1 MLSTIQEIRGTLTF
15 IEFRTTTSFPHLR
28 NVRIVG
34 SSNANPIQ
42 GKEEFIEMS
51 FIASFYLFTF
61 SCLYHTHTHTPLS
74 SLIPLLLFV
83 YLFIYLFIIIIII
96 IIIIVI
102 TIIIII
108 IITIIPPPHPLRFF
122 IFPVWWQSHVG
133 VSWLQF
139 PAGGP
144 WVQCLCPE

>member
-1 MLSTIQEIRGTLTF
+1 MYCTVACNELFYSLCFSSAQLEVLSTIQEIRGTLTF

-42 GKEEFIEMS
+42 GKEEFREMS

-61 SCLYHTHTHTPLS
+61 SCLYHTHTHTHTHTTFFSLS
-74 SLIPLLLFV
+74 FT
-83 YLFIYLFIIIIII
+83 FICLFIIIII
-96 IIIIVI
+96 
-102 TIIIII
+102 TNIII
-108 IITIIPPPHPLRFF
+108 IITIISPPLPLRFF

-133 VSWLQF
+133 VS
-139 PAGGP
+139 
-144 WVQCLCPE
+144 